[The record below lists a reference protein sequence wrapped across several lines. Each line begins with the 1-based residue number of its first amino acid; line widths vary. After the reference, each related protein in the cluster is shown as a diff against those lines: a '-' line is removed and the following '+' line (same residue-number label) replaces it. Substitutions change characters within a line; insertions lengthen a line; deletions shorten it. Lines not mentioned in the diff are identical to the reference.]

1 MILYNVGVVY
11 NCSFSEFPTS
21 KRSKRQIQIALEAE
35 PSTTT
40 DHNPTVD
47 QVESSDI
54 SPDTQTDRQTPDDQV
69 ITQEDVEIDNI
80 MTIETRLGE
89 TDIPATTPADTTSD
103 EATEPVEETG
113 STDPQ
118 VNEMRDDEVVEEE
131 DEEEEEE
138 EEEEEVEVEEETS
151 EEREGGEVTLI
162 AIEPIES
169 AVTEES
175 EIRPPPLNE
184 EDQNKKGLLIN

>member
-138 EEEEEVEVEEETS
+138 EEEEVEVEEETS

>member
-1 MILYNVGVVY
+1 MGVVY
-11 NCSFSEFPTS
+11 NCSFSEFPTC

-69 ITQEDVEIDNI
+69 IITQEDVEIDNI

-118 VNEMRDDEVVEEE
+118 VNEMRDDEV
-131 DEEEEEE
+131 EEEEEE

-162 AIEPIES
+162 AIEPIEC

-184 EDQNKKGLLIN
+184 EDQNKKGVLIN

>member
-1 MILYNVGVVY
+1 MVILYNVGVVY

-138 EEEEEVEVEEETS
+138 EEEEVEVEEETS